1 MEMFIAIA
9 NVDWQR
15 SGVLGMIIVINKIM
29 VAIHER
35 IKRFTLLRIGV

>member
-1 MEMFIAIA
+1 MEMFIGMA

-15 SGVLGMIIVINKIM
+15 FSVLGVIIVINKIM

-35 IKRFTLLRIGV
+35 IKRFTLLWIGV